1 MVNSF
6 LNFVLYQ
13 GGGGELG
20 FVGMGVGEWS
30 GTVWLELFIDGPLQA
45 VLLACG
51 M

>member
-1 MVNSF
+1 MGSWGF
-6 LNFVLYQ
+6 FGR
-13 GGGGELG
+13 GGG
-20 FVGMGVGEWS
+20 WS